1 MSIVLR
7 SSSTK
12 LCSQA
17 DLYVWLLSIK
27 IYTDFVFSGLTRF
40 FSFSPGCWFV
50 CFLLNLKR
58 WISMRP
64 EEHFL
69 SVITDPITVRSP
81 LSLISTR
88 YPPRSHFKFR
98 TLDSN
103 PTSTGYEMLP
113 LIYFKGQV
121 SIRTNSKCL
130 SRYIVLRYSVPFF
143 VRTELSYL
151 SRGVS
156 HQLI

>member
-1 MSIVLR
+1 
-7 SSSTK
+7 
-12 LCSQA
+12 
-17 DLYVWLLSIK
+17 
-27 IYTDFVFSGLTRF
+27 
-40 FSFSPGCWFV
+40 
-50 CFLLNLKR
+50 
-58 WISMRP
+58 MRP

-156 HQLI
+156 HQLIQTLQFSSVLGFRCNVLPQHVTPGTHYSTVFFFFSMYSL